1 MSQFNLKR
9 NVSYLYKIKPSVP
22 TVGNTYFSVILLRQ
36 NEFQY
41 HEAFYQ
47 LGLVLVF
54 WLAYFFSLKKNNC
67 LYSISFYKSLK
78 IIMMVVKTA
87 DKQYKLSAENAL

>member
-22 TVGNTYFSVILLRQ
+22 TVGDTYFSVILLRQ

-41 HEAFYQ
+41 HEALYQ
-47 LGLVLVF
+47 LGLVLGF
-54 WLAYFFSLKKNNC
+54 WLAFFFSLKN
-67 LYSISFYKSLK
+67 
-78 IIMMVVKTA
+78 
-87 DKQYKLSAENAL
+87 